1 MLMARMVATVK
12 QVHLQFGAIAAGL
25 WFPHSIVAII
35 PKD

>member
-12 QVHLQFGAIAAGL
+12 QVHLQFGATAPTV
-25 WFPHSIVAII
+25 WFPLPVVAVI